1 MSAAPE
7 RQILALLLTDSLDRP
22 LGSAPFALDVGGR
35 ITSGRL
41 SPDGRVQLPWPT
53 PAPFAAD
60 GEEPFVPVARLLI
73 CHRTLVLGVGP
84 ADADAW
90 NRNRLTNL
98 GFDAGRTEEP
108 VDPARLAMAFAAFER
123 TARSLGGI
131 GTRDELLA
139 AWYEGAF
146 GLASVLS
153 AAARRTA
160 PRRILKAWRQRRQ
173 ERREQRRPLVR
184 TGSHLGDA
192 GGEGGSVSIAVAPAP
207 AGTRARWNR
216 VVVYDW
222 FSGYGS
228 PPREGNLIDTFIDG
242 ERGWGAVAADLDDAQ
257 HELCLSSWFADP
269 DIELVRP
276 RELATTNPESRT
288 AYRLSVAVE
297 RLAARGGRASLLV
310 WSWVGTPL
318 VHPTLRRWA
327 MREGDGVEVQ
337 QKSHP
342 RLLGSFHEKT
352 LVLDRRVAYCGGM
365 NLRQNDWDTQRH
377 ALVEP
382 RRNPHA
388 LAGWERANGRPAYPP
403 RHDLILRLRG
413 PLVSD
418 IHANFARHW
427 NGTRRREKRAL
438 TKFLGPLAAGFF
450 GRGPTTPL
458 APMAPAPSIAG
469 GVLAQF
475 VRTDP
480 RLAKRDQ
487 AFVDVMLRAIL
498 NARKLIYIENQFFRS
513 PTIAEALLET
523 LRRKPTVRVLVV
535 TNQET
540 GPLRFLNPLAYWTAL
555 VQESLRRE
563 RPEFTLYELVS
574 SGIVEGAVTYEP
586 VFLHSKVMV
595 VDDVWATVGSANI
608 NERSIYSEFEANVA
622 VEDRGFASELRRA
635 LMAEHLGLGEDD
647 PRLADPR
654 EAADLFVALAR
665 ENQRTRRAHQLA
677 QGRVFPFDQG
687 DATPLLQGRPEW
699 F

>member
-1 MSAAPE
+1 MSARPGPPT
-7 RQILALLLTDSLDRP
+7 LALLLTDSLDRP

-35 ITSGRL
+35 ITTGRL
-41 SPDGRVQLPWPT
+41 SPEGRVELPWPA
-53 PAPFAAD
+53 PSEVRDDEPFA
-60 GEEPFVPVARLLI
+60 PVARLLI

-84 ADADAW
+84 LEADVW
-90 NRNRLTNL
+90 RRNRLTNL

-108 VDPARLAMAFAAFER
+108 VDAQRVALAFAAFER

-131 GTRDELLA
+131 GTADELLA
-139 AWYEGAF
+139 AWYEGSF

-153 AAARRTA
+153 AAARRA
-160 PRRILKAWRQRRQ
+160 PPRRFLKAWRQRRQ
-173 ERREQRRPLVR
+173 ERREQRHPLVR
-184 TGSHLGDA
+184 AGSHLGDG
-192 GGEGGSVSIAVAPAP
+192 GGEGGSVSIAVVATPPGSRTA
-207 AGTRARWNR
+207 WNR

-228 PPREGNLIDTFIDG
+228 PPREGNLIDPFIDG
-242 ERGWGAVAADLDDAQ
+242 ERGWGAVAADLEDAQ

-276 RELATTNPESRT
+276 RELATTNPERRA

-327 MREGDGVEVQ
+327 IHENDGVEVQ

-377 ALVEP
+377 ALDEP

-388 LAGWERANGRPAYPP
+388 LSGWERANAPPAYPP

-427 NGTRRREKRAL
+427 NGTRRRDKRAL
-438 TKFLGPLAAGFF
+438 GKFMGRLAAGLF

-458 APMAPAPSIAG
+458 APMALAPSIAG

-487 AFVDVMLRAIL
+487 AFVDVTLRAIL

-523 LRRKPTVRVLVV
+523 LRRKPTVRIVVV

-540 GPLRFLNPLAYWTAL
+540 GALRALNPLAYWTAR
-555 VQESLRRE
+555 VQEILRRG

-574 SGIVEGAVTYEP
+574 SGVVDGAVTYQP
-586 VFLHSKVMV
+586 VFLHAKVMV

-622 VEDRGFASELRRA
+622 VEDQGFASGLRRA

-654 EAADLFVALAR
+654 EAADLFAALAQENALAR
-665 ENQRTRRAHQLA
+665 RARRLA
-677 QGRVFPFDQG
+677 PGRVFPFEQG
-687 DATPLLQGRPEW
+687 DATPLLKGRPEW